1 MSIPRTSQGLERR
14 LRAIERE
21 RRRVRSRIREVK
33 RWAESLPESDVRLAE
48 AALRAM
54 PAEASPPP
62 LAVGVLEMDADG
74 MPDYGESVDLA
85 PGPEGLDT
93 KRVIMPRLQ
102 RTDLLRPAIGGQD
115 TVARLMPPEHD
126 RFRSYFGTTGLK
138 RVREARQDRGHQRL
152 RALFMILMV
161 LVLGFILFKMVT

>member
-1 MSIPRTSQGLERR
+1 MSIPRTSQAMERR
-14 LRAIERE
+14 LRAIDRE
-21 RRRVRSRIREVK
+21 RRRVRTRIREVK

-48 AALRAM
+48 AALREM
-54 PAEASPPP
+54 PVEAIPPP
-62 LAVGVLEMDADG
+62 LAVDVLDMETEG
-74 MPDYGESVDLA
+74 MPAYGESVDFE

-102 RTDLLRPAIGGQD
+102 RTDLLRPAIGGQE
-115 TVARLMPPEHD
+115 TVTRLMPPAHD

-138 RVREARQDRGHQRL
+138 RVREARQDRGRQRL

-161 LVLGFILFKMVT
+161 LGLGFILFKMVT

>member
-1 MSIPRTSQGLERR
+1 M
-14 LRAIERE
+14 RAIDRE
-21 RRRVRSRIREVK
+21 RRRVRTRIREVK

-54 PAEASPPP
+54 PIEAIPPP
-62 LAVGVLEMDADG
+62 LAVGVLEMDTDE
-74 MPDYGESVDLA
+74 MPAYGESVDFA

-102 RTDLLRPAIGGQD
+102 HTDLLRPAIGGHD

-138 RVREARQDRGHQRL
+138 RVREARQDRGRQRL

-161 LVLGFILFKMVT
+161 LGLGFILFKMIT